1 MRTRFFLL
9 LLTSLALGFTHGC
22 GDDDAPLDAAVPE
35 DAEVDAEVDAQV
47 PPEPVSTAHCT
58 YEDPPANAHSSGA
71 VEAGALEAGAAEG
84 LLSPPVGTALGA
96 FTGRADFL
104 GESSSPDRRFD
115 ELSGA
120 FVPSYGIETRQR
132 GKALALQAGGETV
145 IVIKADLALADEA
158 ITHEV
163 ARRVGEARGIDLAGK
178 VLISTSHSHSQFAQ
192 YTTNSLLW
200 VGLGRQRAIVFE
212 RMVNDLVA
220 IATAALD
227 DLRPA
232 RLGIAHDPAFDPEDL
247 VTRDRRG
254 ENDALQGGP
263 RDDRDLFVVRVDD
276 AESGAP
282 IAILPVF
289 GIHGT
294 VLDAD
299 NLLAST
305 DGPGAIERAIEEQFD
320 ERVVVMHLQGAGGD
334 VSPAGTGGIS
344 CPRRPCYNFAK
355 AESVGRLAVDPIL
368 SLYESPE
375 MMGSMQSE
383 LAIEMLTRHVALGPD
398 WNNFVIR
405 DGALRYAPMDGRTHA
420 DNVVFDESGNLVSPI
435 DEFNAPYG
443 AALCGGDGNALFPRS
458 QIQGTWNQDHAYAS
472 CSRVEEAVGILGELI
487 VLPFEPMPSCATT
500 RTIVSALRLGLGEE
514 DFVFVALPGEVNTTI
529 ADLVREES
537 PVPYGQTVV
546 LGYAQGHVG
555 YILTVEDWLAKG
567 YEPSINAWGPLE
579 GELIAEKALELARLA
594 VTDEREDGEVGGAD
608 RYVPRELDESDVP
621 PPDPAPLAG
630 TVEETVYS
638 RLYVRGQTIANNE
651 PDASIPRLG
660 SAIFAWMG
668 ESPRAGT
675 PTITIE
681 REVGEGTFETVRRRS
696 GRVVED
702 QDFMLYHTPDPL
714 IPSEPLQ
721 QRTHRWAVE
730 WQLVTPWGSEG
741 LEGGGG
747 DAVED
752 RVGLPLGRYRFRVV
766 GTGYEITSRT
776 FEVGPATILV
786 EASVADGRL
795 RGTARFHA
803 EQGWRLLH
811 ATLPSNGPV
820 PATGAVTLRVSTSG
834 GDVDVEATLGA
845 DGAFDVAAPSGAT
858 AVRVIDRFGN
868 VGDATF

>member
-22 GDDDAPLDAAVPE
+22 GDDDATIDAAVPE

-212 RMVNDLVA
+212 RMVNDLTA
-220 IATAALD
+220 IAIAALD

-375 MMGSMQSE
+375 MMDSMQSE
-383 LAIEMLTRHVALGPD
+383 LSIEMLTRHVALGPD

-420 DNVVFDESGNLVSPI
+420 DNVVYDESGNLVSPI

-443 AALCGGDGNALFPRS
+443 AALCGGDANALFPRS

-472 CSRVEEAVGILGELI
+472 CSRVEEAAGILGELI

-500 RTIVSALRLGLGEE
+500 RTIVSALRLGLGDE

-567 YEPSINAWGPLE
+567 YEPSINVWGPLE
-579 GELIAEKALELARLA
+579 GELIAEKALELAQLA
-594 VTDEREDGEVGGAD
+594 VTDEREDGAAGGAD

-638 RLYVRGQTIANNE
+638 RLYVRGQAIANNE
-651 PDASIPRLG
+651 PEASIPRLR

-696 GRVVED
+696 GRAIED

-741 LEGGGG
+741 R
-747 DAVED
+747 DALED

-776 FEVGPATILV
+776 FEVGPASIVV

-811 ATLPSNGPV
+811 PTLPSNQPV
-820 PATGAVTLRVSTSG
+820 PATGTVTLRVSTSG

-868 VGDATF
+868 VGDATL